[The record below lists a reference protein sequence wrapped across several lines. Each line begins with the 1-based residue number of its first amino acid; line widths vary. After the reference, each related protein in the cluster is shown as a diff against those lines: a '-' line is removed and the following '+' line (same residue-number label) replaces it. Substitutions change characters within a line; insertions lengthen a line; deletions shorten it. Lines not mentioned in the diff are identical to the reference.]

1 MGPLHHG
8 QRWHISS
15 SVVTPSKPSVPH
27 GFKRLV
33 ARCLGPS
40 RSPSKAQS
48 PQSLTL
54 TVFKHGDA
62 VKALSEI
69 VFEFVEVFV
78 ELESGGV
85 ACEIVKSLKMFA
97 DDFEHEVE
105 FNDNENDSATIVTGG
120 NKRKKSSSSKPPLP
134 RKKIAPRSTV
144 WQHFTRVPN
153 DHTKCKCNYCGQEFE
168 CGTVGYGTSTL
179 RTHNRERCQKF
190 KDLQKSQTTL
200 TQDVGS
206 DEVVARGFSQEACRR
221 ATVKMIVLDELPF
234 SVVENPGFRHFCSVA
249 APRYL
254 LPPRRTISRDT
265 LEMYL
270 EEKAKLN
277 SLLVG
282 NKQRVS
288 LTTDIWTSITTASYM
303 VITAHFIDRD
313 WNLHRKII
321 SFNTVNDHS
330 SETIGKQLE
339 KCLIDWGIERVFTV
353 TVDNASPNEGALR
366 YLIDRVKTWRDDGLV
381 LNGDYLHV
389 RCCAHILNLIVTE
402 GLKELEQSLVSVRNA
417 VKYVRSSTAR
427 MQAFQIRVQQEKINC
442 RGSVILDCP
451 TRWNSTYSMLNTS
464 LKFKPTFDRMTLED
478 KLYDAYFN
486 EKKGGKKK
494 KEGPP
499 LYSDWENTRRIVKF
513 LKTFHDATLQFS
525 SSLKVTSNICFNLI
539 CQIEQSLGSLSAS
552 NDSLL
557 GFMAIKMK
565 EKFNKYW
572 DGCFKINKLLIVAS
586 VLDPRGKMKFATH
599 CFEKLYGKDSA
610 KCVEMKEMIKNLL
623 IKLYESYNAQYK
635 PGGSGSASGS
645 ASGSTSGSQNLASGS
660 GSNFWDLGDD
670 DDVMIEDPFSEF
682 RKAVAV
688 SEGSPELSNELDL
701 YLMEK
706 TEKITKSNLSTK
718 FDILLWWRVNSA
730 NYPIL
735 SSIARDVLA
744 IPVSTVASE
753 SAFSTGGR
761 ILDQYRSSLTPDM
774 VEALVLLQN
783 WLRTSLFVDTTAD
796 LNKLVED
803 NEFMDQLAEELRK
816 STTADQLCSGILKP
830 GKLGGVD
837 VGEEAQELLQ
847 CTTATCLPNTPRVL
861 TDVILHKKSR
871 PSHTISSI
879 RTKGSLLTKKRI
891 KTLPETATDLGLLR
905 RSNRSM
911 ALEWVV
917 LGYAAAAE
925 AVMVLMLTLPGLD
938 GLRRGLVAVTRN
950 LLKPFLSVVPFCLFL
965 LLDIYWKYETRPSCE
980 GDSCSPTEHLRH
992 QKSIMKSQRNALL
1005 IASALVFYW
1014 LLYSVTH
1021 LVVKIEQLNQR
1032 IERLKNKE

>member
-1 MGPLHHG
+1 MMPKSRLHIAAALASLP
-8 QRWHISS
+8 RVSLSSRRSS
-15 SVVTPSKPSVPH
+15 SRRSSSTAAPPLGSIFPLCACTVRFGSAPH
-27 GFKRLV
+27 DLFLAPLPRVSLSST
-33 ARCLGPS
+33 AAPPLGSIFPLCACTVRFGSAPHDLFLAPLPRVSLSS
-40 RSPSKAQS
+40 RRNSSTAAPPLGSIFPLCACTVRFGS
-48 PQSLTL
+48 APHDLFLAHPLSSSTTLPLT
-54 TVFKHGDA
+54 A
-62 VKALSEI
+62 A
-69 VFEFVEVFV
+69 
-78 ELESGGV
+78 
-85 ACEIVKSLKMFA
+85 A
-97 DDFEHEVE
+97 DDLEHEVE
-105 FNDNENDSATIVTGG
+105 VNDNENDSATIVTGG

-134 RKKIAPRSTV
+134 RKKMAPRSPV

-190 KDLQKSQTTL
+190 KDLQKNQTIL

-234 SVVENPGFRHFCSVA
+234 SVVENAGFRHFCSVA

-254 LPPRRTISRDT
+254 LPSRRTISRDT

-270 EEKAKLN
+270 EEKVKLK
-277 SLLVG
+277 SLLAG

-288 LTTDIWTSITTASYM
+288 LTTNIWTSITTASYM

-353 TVDNASPNEGALR
+353 SVDNASPNEGALR

-402 GLKELEQSLVSVRNA
+402 GLKELEQNIVSVRNA

-427 MQAFQIRVQQEKINC
+427 MQAFQIRVQQEKIKC

-451 TRWNSTYSMLNTS
+451 TRWNSTYSMLNTA
-464 LKFKPTFDRMTLED
+464 LKFKPAFDRMALED

-486 EKKGGKKK
+486 EKEGGKKK
-494 KEGPP
+494 REGPP

-525 SSLKVTSNICFNLI
+525 SSLK
-539 CQIEQSLGSLSAS
+539 
-552 NDSLL
+552 
-557 GFMAIKMK
+557 
-565 EKFNKYW
+565 
-572 DGCFKINKLLIVAS
+572 IVAS

-610 KCVEMKEMIKNLL
+610 KCVEMKEMIKDLL

-635 PGGSGSASGS
+635 PSGSGSASGS
-645 ASGSTSGSQNLASGS
+645 ASGSTSESQNLTSGS
-660 GSNFWDLGDD
+660 GSGSHFWDLDDD

-682 RKAVAV
+682 SKAVAV

-706 TEKITKSNLSTK
+706 TEKIGKSNLGTK

-783 WLRTSLFVDTTAD
+783 WLRTSLFVDTTTD

-816 STTADQLCSGILKP
+816 STTVDQLC
-830 GKLGGVD
+830 
-837 VGEEAQELLQ
+837 
-847 CTTATCLPNTPRVL
+847 
-861 TDVILHKKSR
+861 
-871 PSHTISSI
+871 
-879 RTKGSLLTKKRI
+879 
-891 KTLPETATDLGLLR
+891 
-905 RSNRSM
+905 RS
-911 ALEWVV
+911 
-917 LGYAAAAE
+917 
-925 AVMVLMLTLPGLD
+925 T
-938 GLRRGLVAVTRN
+938 
-950 LLKPFLSVVPFCLFL
+950 
-965 LLDIYWKYETRPSCE
+965 
-980 GDSCSPTEHLRH
+980 
-992 QKSIMKSQRNALL
+992 
-1005 IASALVFYW
+1005 
-1014 LLYSVTH
+1014 
-1021 LVVKIEQLNQR
+1021 
-1032 IERLKNKE
+1032 

>member
-1 MGPLHHG
+1 MQFGSAPHDLFLAPLPRVSPSSRRNSSTAVPPLGSIFPLCACTVRFGSAPHDLFLA
-8 QRWHISS
+8 QPLSS
-15 SVVTPSKPSVPH
+15 STALP
-27 GFKRLV
+27 
-33 ARCLGPS
+33 
-40 RSPSKAQS
+40 
-48 PQSLTL
+48 LT
-54 TVFKHGDA
+54 A
-62 VKALSEI
+62 A
-69 VFEFVEVFV
+69 
-78 ELESGGV
+78 
-85 ACEIVKSLKMFA
+85 A
-97 DDFEHEVE
+97 DDLEHEVE
-105 FNDNENDSATIVTGG
+105 VNDNENDSATIVTGG

-134 RKKIAPRSTV
+134 RKKMAPRSPV

-190 KDLQKSQTTL
+190 KDLQKNQTIL

-234 SVVENPGFRHFCSVA
+234 SVVENAGFRHFCSVA
-249 APRYL
+249 TPRYL
-254 LPPRRTISRDT
+254 LPSRRTISRDT

-270 EEKAKLN
+270 EEKVKLK
-277 SLLVG
+277 SLLAG

-353 TVDNASPNEGALR
+353 SVDNASPNEGALR

-389 RCCAHILNLIVTE
+389 HCCAHILNLIVTE
-402 GLKELEQSLVSVRNA
+402 WLKELEQSIVSVRNA

-427 MQAFQIRVQQEKINC
+427 MQAFQIRVQQEKIKC

-451 TRWNSTYSMLNTS
+451 TRWNSTYSMLNTA
-464 LKFKPTFDRMTLED
+464 LKFKPAFDRMALED
-478 KLYDAYFN
+478 KLYDDYFN
-486 EKKGGKKK
+486 EKEGGKKK
-494 KEGPP
+494 REGPP
-499 LYSDWENTRRIVKF
+499 LYSDWENTRRDIKY
-513 LKTFHDATLQFS
+513 LL
-525 SSLKVTSNICFNLI
+525 
-539 CQIEQSLGSLSAS
+539 QIEQSLGSLSTS

-557 GFMAIKMK
+557 SFMAIKMK

-635 PGGSGSASGS
+635 PSGSGSTSGS
-645 ASGSTSGSQNLASGS
+645 ASGSTSESQNLTSRSGS
-660 GSNFWDLGDD
+660 GSHFWDLDDD

-682 RKAVAV
+682 SKAVAV

-706 TEKITKSNLSTK
+706 TEKIAKSNLGTK

-783 WLRTSLFVDTTAD
+783 WLRTSLFVDTTTD

-816 STTADQLCSGILKP
+816 STTVDQLC
-830 GKLGGVD
+830 
-837 VGEEAQELLQ
+837 
-847 CTTATCLPNTPRVL
+847 
-861 TDVILHKKSR
+861 
-871 PSHTISSI
+871 
-879 RTKGSLLTKKRI
+879 
-891 KTLPETATDLGLLR
+891 
-905 RSNRSM
+905 RS
-911 ALEWVV
+911 
-917 LGYAAAAE
+917 
-925 AVMVLMLTLPGLD
+925 T
-938 GLRRGLVAVTRN
+938 
-950 LLKPFLSVVPFCLFL
+950 
-965 LLDIYWKYETRPSCE
+965 
-980 GDSCSPTEHLRH
+980 
-992 QKSIMKSQRNALL
+992 
-1005 IASALVFYW
+1005 
-1014 LLYSVTH
+1014 
-1021 LVVKIEQLNQR
+1021 
-1032 IERLKNKE
+1032 

>member
-1 MGPLHHG
+1 MQFGSAPHDLFLAPLPHVSPSSRRNSSTAAPPLGSIFPLCACTVRFGSAPHDLFLA
-8 QRWHISS
+8 QPLSS
-15 SVVTPSKPSVPH
+15 STALP
-27 GFKRLV
+27 
-33 ARCLGPS
+33 
-40 RSPSKAQS
+40 
-48 PQSLTL
+48 LT
-54 TVFKHGDA
+54 A
-62 VKALSEI
+62 A
-69 VFEFVEVFV
+69 
-78 ELESGGV
+78 
-85 ACEIVKSLKMFA
+85 A
-97 DDFEHEVE
+97 DDLEHEVE
-105 FNDNENDSATIVTGG
+105 VNDNENDSATIVTGG

-134 RKKIAPRSTV
+134 RKKMAPRSLV

-190 KDLQKSQTTL
+190 KDLQKNQTIL

-221 ATVKMIVLDELPF
+221 ATVKMIFLDELPF
-234 SVVENPGFRHFCSVA
+234 SVVENAGFRHFCSVA
-249 APRYL
+249 TPRYL
-254 LPPRRTISRDT
+254 LPSRRTISRDT

-270 EEKAKLN
+270 EEKVKLK
-277 SLLVG
+277 SLLAG

-353 TVDNASPNEGALR
+353 SVDNASPNEGALR

-402 GLKELEQSLVSVRNA
+402 WLKELEQSIVSVRNA

-427 MQAFQIRVQQEKINC
+427 MQAFQIRVQQEKIKC

-451 TRWNSTYSMLNTS
+451 TRWNSTYSMLNTA
-464 LKFKPTFDRMTLED
+464 LKFKLAFDRMALED

-486 EKKGGKKK
+486 EKEGGKKK
-494 KEGPP
+494 REGPP

-525 SSLKVTSNICFNLI
+525 SSLK
-539 CQIEQSLGSLSAS
+539 
-552 NDSLL
+552 
-557 GFMAIKMK
+557 
-565 EKFNKYW
+565 
-572 DGCFKINKLLIVAS
+572 
-586 VLDPRGKMKFATH
+586 
-599 CFEKLYGKDSA
+599 DSA

-623 IKLYESYNAQYK
+623 IKLYESHNAQYK
-635 PGGSGSASGS
+635 PSGSGSTSGS
-645 ASGSTSGSQNLASGS
+645 ASGSTSESQNLTSRSGS
-660 GSNFWDLGDD
+660 GSHFWDLDDD

-682 RKAVAV
+682 SKAVAV

-706 TEKITKSNLSTK
+706 TEKIAKSNLGTK

-730 NYPIL
+730 NYAIL

-761 ILDQYRSSLTPDM
+761 ILYQYRSSLTPDM

-783 WLRTSLFVDTTAD
+783 WLRTSLFVDTTTD

-816 STTADQLCSGILKP
+816 STTVDQLC
-830 GKLGGVD
+830 
-837 VGEEAQELLQ
+837 
-847 CTTATCLPNTPRVL
+847 
-861 TDVILHKKSR
+861 
-871 PSHTISSI
+871 
-879 RTKGSLLTKKRI
+879 
-891 KTLPETATDLGLLR
+891 
-905 RSNRSM
+905 RS
-911 ALEWVV
+911 
-917 LGYAAAAE
+917 
-925 AVMVLMLTLPGLD
+925 T
-938 GLRRGLVAVTRN
+938 
-950 LLKPFLSVVPFCLFL
+950 
-965 LLDIYWKYETRPSCE
+965 
-980 GDSCSPTEHLRH
+980 
-992 QKSIMKSQRNALL
+992 
-1005 IASALVFYW
+1005 
-1014 LLYSVTH
+1014 
-1021 LVVKIEQLNQR
+1021 
-1032 IERLKNKE
+1032 